1 MLLCK
6 FTSQHHCWVFSP

>member
-6 FTSQHHCWVFSP
+6 FTKKEPARGS

>member
-6 FTSQHHCWVFSP
+6 FTSQHHWWVFSP